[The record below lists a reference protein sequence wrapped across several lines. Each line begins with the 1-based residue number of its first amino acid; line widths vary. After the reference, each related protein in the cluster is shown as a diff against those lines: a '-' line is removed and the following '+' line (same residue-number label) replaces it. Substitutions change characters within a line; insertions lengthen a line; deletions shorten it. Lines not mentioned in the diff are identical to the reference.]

1 MEKELALRGLSVALF
16 VIITILAMGFSIY
29 ILLKVNTAYMLVLAI
44 LFLALSMVSG
54 FFNAFT
60 SYCYYRSYLYD
71 EHLKRI
77 QERLRPLSYIPT
89 VALAMPIYNEDPAT
103 VEKNLS
109 RLMEMNY
116 PKDRINYYL
125 LDDSTDL
132 KIQKE
137 LKAFAD
143 SRGVSYIHR
152 TDRTGFK
159 AGALNNFSMHARE
172 EFLAIFDYDE
182 YLVNKDFLLETLP
195 YFQSN
200 KRLSYVQTEKKFAKG
215 TFFSDT
221 VDIFHAFFFR
231 FIQPSR
237 ALNNTG
243 IFAGSCGLIKTK
255 FLKKMGGFPEYV
267 TEDTF
272 FSFESDANGY
282 DSIYIPKNYALG
294 EPITRF
300 THLAKQQWRY
310 NYGDT
315 QFLSY
320 LFNRLSGKKS
330 KKPKSKLLIVDYVTH
345 GFGLNYI
352 SSVLILFTVVSVLI
366 VFSGLTIAPTFTI
379 GSILNG
385 NDANLGFEILGVS
398 AFLLSLLTPMLVTKI
413 YFKSLSKG
421 FMMLVLNFA
430 LAFIRTKAAIMAV
443 FSVKGKNSWTGASFL
458 NSEKKI
464 FFALKNS
471 VVETLFS
478 AALFVLGIAAL
489 AINNLYGGIW
499 LMGYG
504 IFYIST
510 AYMFYRYK

>member
-1 MEKELALRGLSVALF
+1 MEKELALRGVSVALF
-16 VIITILAMGFSIY
+16 IIITILGMGFSIY
-29 ILLKVNTAYMLVLAI
+29 VLLKVHTIYMFVLAI

-71 EHLKRI
+71 EHLKEI
-77 QERLRPLSYIPT
+77 QKDLKPLKSFPT
-89 VALAMPIYNEDPAT
+89 VALAMPVYNEDTAM

-116 PKDRINYYL
+116 PEGKLKYYL
-125 LDDSTDL
+125 LDDSTDPA
-132 KIQKE
+132 IQKE
-137 LKAFAD
+137 LQDFTR
-143 SRGVSYIHR
+143 SNGVSYVHR
-152 TDRTGFK
+152 KERKGFK
-159 AGALNNFSMHARE
+159 AGALNNFAMNAKE

-182 YLVNKDFLLETLP
+182 YLVDKNFLIDLLP
-195 YFQSN
+195 YFKN
-200 KRLSYVQTEKKFAKG
+200 EKLSYVQTEKKFAKG

-221 VDIFHAFFFR
+221 VDIFHAFFFK

-243 IFAGSCGLIKTK
+243 IFAGSCGLIKTS
-255 FLKKMGGFPEYV
+255 FLKRMGGFPEYV

-282 DSIYIPKNYALG
+282 QSIYIPKNYALG
-294 EPITRF
+294 EPITQF

-320 LFNRLSGKKS
+320 LFNRIMGRKA
-330 KKPKSKLLIVDYVTH
+330 KKPKSKLLIVDYITH

-352 SSVLILFTVVSVLI
+352 SVVLIVFTLVSVLI
-366 VFSGLTIAPTFTI
+366 VFSGLTISPTFTI
-379 GSILNG
+379 SGILSG
-385 NDANLGFEILGVS
+385 KDANLGFEILGVS
-398 AFLLSLLTPMLVTKI
+398 AFLLSLLTPMLVTKL

-421 FMMLVLNFA
+421 FMMLILNFA
-430 LAFIRTKAAIMAV
+430 LAFIRTKAAVMAM
-443 FSVKGKNSWTGASFL
+443 FSIKGRNSWTGASFL
-458 NSEKKI
+458 KSERNI
-464 FFALKNS
+464 IFALKNS
-471 VVETLFS
+471 VFETAFS
-478 AALFVLGIAAL
+478 AGLFILGIAAL
-489 AINNLYGGIW
+489 IINNLYGGIW

-504 IFYIST
+504 VFYIST
-510 AYMFYRYK
+510 IYMFYKYK